1 MINPTG
7 GRNELGHAGQI
18 QVGGGMGFRDL
29 ELFNMALLAKQ
40 RWRIIQQPESML
52 ATILK
57 EKYFWEA
64 TFMTASLEYNPSYAW
79 RIIMKAR
86 GVLEMGLAWR
96 VGNGESIRVWGDQ
109 WILGT
114 STRKVQTPIL
124 AGDPNMKVSEF

>member
-57 EKYFWEA
+57 E
-64 TFMTASLEYNPSYAW
+64 NPSYAW